1 MVKQKVD
8 IGMMSPNLAFV
19 FCYLI
24 SFRWLLLLS
33 EFMAVFTGYLWNA
46 IFLMPQKAVNGSLSS
61 ICGLSSIV
69 WTYKIFICLIT
80 HAEYVIR
87 PFFSFS
93 INIRIH
99 CNCSF
104 SDAVSQHWCYFSLF
118 LQIDRIIP
126 IAGDEDMLNF
136 SHLFAE
142 TSKRNFS
149 DDHLWFSVCLINIQN
164 LFWFHVFPIT
174 LCDEKSLRWFNYR
187 AHSFFAAKNFASVL

>member
-8 IGMMSPNLAFV
+8 IGMMRPNLAFV

-33 EFMAVFTGYLWNA
+33 KFMAVFTGYLWNA
-46 IFLMPQKAVNGSLSS
+46 IFLMPQKAVHGSLSS
-61 ICGLSSIV
+61 ICSIV
-69 WTYKIFICLIT
+69 WTYKIFICLFT
-80 HAEYVIR
+80 HAEYDVIQ

-174 LCDEKSLRWFNYR
+174 LCDAKSLRWFNYR
-187 AHSFFAAKNFASVL
+187 THSFFAAQNCARVL